1 VDFVFAKFAIIKRTV
16 SELKNSFAL
25 LVAVGEFA
33 FVLGAVRPDFFAV
46 AVLLVELPLALVD
59 RAVAVC
65 VRADSVRFVVFPL
78 A

>member
-1 VDFVFAKFAIIKRTV
+1 VDFVLAKFTIVERSIR
-16 SELKNSFAL
+16 EFKNSFAFFM
-25 LVAVGEFA
+25 AVGEFS
-33 FVLGAVRPDFFAV
+33 FVLGAVRPDLFAV